1 MNDDSDRRHS
11 AKIEELAVEYEAK
24 GYKVSKEPSAA
35 ELPFS
40 LGNYVP
46 DLVAQKDGGGYIFEV
61 KTSASQLSL
70 DRFQNI
76 SREVSAHPNW
86 RFLLVTLDPQED
98 AIIKNPEHF
107 PSWETLAKNIAK
119 TSVLLDTQVY
129 EAALLYLWSCFEVGL
144 RKKAFEIN
152 LPADQLPPSQLLK
165 SIYTSGEISVDEI
178 DLATEFML
186 KRNQAAHGVSA
197 HLDEATVTR
206 YLSFVT
212 NLLEE
217 WHATQT

>member
-1 MNDDSDRRHS
+1 
-11 AKIEELAVEYEAK
+11 
-24 GYKVSKEPSAA
+24 
-35 ELPFS
+35 
-40 LGNYVP
+40 
-46 DLVAQKDGGGYIFEV
+46 V

-76 SREVSAHPNW
+76 SKEVSEHPNW
-86 RFLLVTLDPQED
+86 RFFLVTLDPQED
-98 AIIKNPEHF
+98 VAIKSPAHF

-129 EAALLYLWSCFEVGL
+129 EAALLYLWSCFEIGL

-165 SIYTSGEISVDEI
+165 SIYTSGEISVDNI

-197 HLDEATVTR
+197 NLDEATVRR
-206 YLSFVT
+206 YFSFVS

-217 WHATQT
+217 WHETQT